1 MNRVATYKTASP
13 DRYDILRAYARKNRK
28 NATLAEQVLWK
39 HLRGGELGVEFL
51 RQHIVVD
58 YIVDFASRH
67 DGLIIEI
74 DGGYH
79 SQEEQKIKDY
89 LRIED
94 LEKMG
99 FEVMR
104 FSNDEIF
111 RNLPEVLDKIFN
123 KIAKP
128 ASYKR

>member
-28 NATLAEQVLWK
+28 NATLAEQVLWE

-51 RQHIVVD
+51 RQHIVGD

-79 SQEEQKIKDY
+79 AERQQEEDDAIRQKN
-89 LRIED
+89 
-94 LEKMG
+94 LEQMG
-99 FEVMR
+99 FHFLR
-104 FSNDEIF
+104 FSNEEVMY
-111 RNLPEVLDKIFN
+111 NTEEVLKQIED
-123 KIAKP
+123 
-128 ASYKR
+128 YLYE

>member
-28 NATLAEQVLWK
+28 NATLAEQVLWE

-51 RQHIVVD
+51 RQHIVGD

-79 SQEEQKIKDY
+79 AERQQAEDDSIRQSNLEQ
-89 LRIED
+89 
-94 LEKMG
+94 MG
-99 FEVMR
+99 FHVMR
-104 FSNDEIF
+104 FTNE
-111 RNLPEVLDKIFN
+111 EVLFDIDNVLQQIDNYFN
-123 KIAKP
+123 E
-128 ASYKR
+128 